1 MKVIK
6 KIIKYLS
13 YSILS
18 ILVLFSLYTLVMTK
32 ILHKSYVNVF
42 GYTYFVVASG
52 SMSGTIEVND
62 IVIVKVHDSYG
73 PQDIITYNDD
83 GAFITHR
90 VIKIEGEKI
99 ITRGDVN
106 NTNDEPIDKDSVIGR
121 VVFVVA
127 IASVLKVLAVLLFI
141 FIIYVIVNFDKIF
154 KKYISHTRERNK
166 KEEDKP
172 PLEYTQTI
180 NVNSDNTIPLVVQ
193 RNNNEAIAL
202 DEQQKFL
209 NLVLKI
215 FKLRKRTLKLTK
227 DGSLKLKF
235 VYELAVLDLCS
246 PEDVP
251 NRLKNIPFEELYD
264 YDFEDIY
271 FTQSIQN
278 KLYEMPMYIF
288 LKIMT
293 YALLYDENEYFDAV
307 YKVLKYRIK
316 IDRDISFIR
325 NNKHID
331 EVLTLIEKIVIN
343 VGCEEDFDLRKVRD
357 KIIIDREIKNIEI
370 LETVK
375 ICPNCNERITDLSLK
390 KCPYCSSD
398 LK

>member
-32 ILHKSYVNVF
+32 LLHKSYVNVF

-52 SMSGTIEVND
+52 SMSGAIEVND
-62 IVIVKVHDSYG
+62 IVIVKIHDNYG
-73 PQDIITYNDD
+73 PQDIITYNED

-90 VIKIEGEKI
+90 VIKIEGEKV

-106 NTNDEPIDKDSVIGR
+106 NTNDEPIDKDNVIGR
-121 VVFVVA
+121 VIFVVA
-127 IASVLKVLAVLLFI
+127 IASILKILAVLLFI

-154 KKYISHTRERNK
+154 KKYITRTRDRSK
-166 KEEDKP
+166 KEEEKP

-193 RNNNEAIAL
+193 KNNSEAVVT

-215 FKLRKRTLKLTK
+215 FKLRNKTLKLTK

-251 NRLKNIPFEELYD
+251 TRLKSVPFEELYD
-264 YDFEDIY
+264 YEFEDIY

-307 YKVLKYRIK
+307 YKVLKYRVK
-316 IDRDISFIR
+316 IDRDINFIK
-325 NNKHID
+325 NNKRVE

-343 VGCEEDFDLRKVRD
+343 VGCEEDFDLHKIRD
-357 KIIIDREIKNIEI
+357 KIVIDNEIKNIEV

-375 ICPNCNERITDLSLK
+375 VCPNCNKKITDLNLK